1 MTRNRPGSV
10 STIRNTFSP
19 MEPVLPNKTIRFSV
33 FTLFIVPDGTPF
45 RNRSAHQAC
54 PGGAKPRLEPP
65 LHSDQGAKDDG
76 RIGAKARERSR
87 KHDIQDGQDEQ
98 DEQDEQDGHDG
109 SLLRRDGGGA
119 STTLEGVDLSCK
131 G

>member
-1 MTRNRPGSV
+1 
-10 STIRNTFSP
+10 

-45 RNRSAHQAC
+45 RNRSAHQAY

-87 KHDIQDGQDEQ
+87 KHDV
-98 DEQDEQDGHDG
+98 QDGHDG

-119 STTLEGVDLSCK
+119 STTLEGGDLSCK

>member
-1 MTRNRPGSV
+1 
-10 STIRNTFSP
+10 

-45 RNRSAHQAC
+45 RNRSAHQAY

-65 LHSDQGAKDDG
+65 LHSVQEAKDDG

-87 KHDIQDGQDEQ
+87 KHDVQDGQDEQ
-98 DEQDEQDGHDG
+98 GGYDG

-119 STTLEGVDLSCK
+119 STTLEGADLSCK